1 MVHQADLAHKPGSAT
16 LGSVTRNTKTM
27 VGIRKQRDQAHK
39 APGGKPGT
47 QKSFTDIHDS
57 D

>member
-27 VGIRKQRDQAHK
+27 VVIRKQRDQAHK